1 MANTIEE
8 NEREIGTMVKEMME
22 GGTSELT
29 GMLPHID
36 LSKKIPDAEIKKAI
50 LNVSPDG
57 MNKLFSQFG
66 QQRVMDY
73 FGQFTQG
80 RRF

>member
-8 NEREIGTMVKEMME
+8 NEREIGAMVKDMME
-22 GGTSELT
+22 GVTGELT

-36 LSKKIPDAEIKKAI
+36 LSKKIPDATIKTAI
-50 LNVSPDG
+50 LNVSPTG
-57 MNKLFSQFG
+57 MQKLFSQFG

-73 FGQFTQG
+73 IGQFTEG